1 MDIKKG
7 LLYVAA
13 GFFFTL
19 VNLNITL
26 NGSTFN
32 LTPEFVGWIL
42 MFLAFDRLGTYVE
55 GKRYLKWISL
65 ILAIVTAGIWL
76 MALIKPELSVF
87 PVNTIASLMA
97 AFYEFV
103 LFGCLQK
110 IAADYGSKRADTLG
124 MLRIIN
130 LVLYLGLTVTGFL
143 AAMGRSA
150 AYAGV
155 FILSGACALV
165 AAVAT
170 MVVLFKLNREISE
183 MN

>member
-42 MFLAFDRLGTYVE
+42 MFLSFEKLGTYVE
-55 GKRYLKWISL
+55 DKRYLKWISL
-65 ILAIVTAGIWL
+65 ILAIVTAAMWL
-76 MALIKPELSVF
+76 MALIKSEVSVF

-97 AFYEFV
+97 AFHEFV

-130 LVLYLGLTVTGFL
+130 LVLYLGFTVTGFL
-143 AAMGRSA
+143 TAIGRSA
-150 AYAGV
+150 GYAAI
-155 FILSGACALV
+155 FTLFGACALV
-165 AAVAT
+165 AAVVT
-170 MVVLFKLNREISE
+170 MVVLFKLNREISV